1 MQCAL
6 DQGSI
11 TNSHMH
17 LAHEHTVNMTYVY
30 LIKTDT
36 EIDEKEDKQNLRAC
50 LLQRLAFV
58 LLATDLRP
66 CCPHSPEA
74 HDTAFYLRLNVN
86 VKINKTSHRVNIHKL
101 LKPFYMLFMDKGWN
115 ATSVRYYTW
124 K

>member
-1 MQCAL
+1 
-6 DQGSI
+6 
-11 TNSHMH
+11 
-17 LAHEHTVNMTYVY
+17 MTYVY
-30 LIKTDT
+30 LIKIDT
-36 EIDEKEDKQNLRAC
+36 EIDEKEDKQNIRAC

-74 HDTAFYLRLNVN
+74 HDTVFYLRLNYGMLFN

-101 LKPFYMLFMDKGWN
+101 LKPFYMLFMDNGMECNFSKILHLEM
-115 ATSVRYYTW
+115 

>member
-1 MQCAL
+1 
-6 DQGSI
+6 
-11 TNSHMH
+11 
-17 LAHEHTVNMTYVY
+17 MTYVN
-30 LIKTDT
+30 LIKIDT
-36 EIDEKEDKQNLRAC
+36 ETDEKEDKQNLRAC

-74 HDTAFYLRLNVN
+74 QDTVFYLRLNYGMLVN
-86 VKINKTSHRVNIHKL
+86 VRINKTSHRVNIHKL

-115 ATSVRYYTW
+115 ATSVRYYTL

>member
-1 MQCAL
+1 
-6 DQGSI
+6 
-11 TNSHMH
+11 
-17 LAHEHTVNMTYVY
+17 MTYVY
-30 LIKTDT
+30 LIKIDT

-74 HDTAFYLRLNVN
+74 HATVFYSRLNYGMLIN
-86 VKINKTSHRVNIHKL
+86 VKINKTSHGVNIHKL

>member
-1 MQCAL
+1 
-6 DQGSI
+6 
-11 TNSHMH
+11 
-17 LAHEHTVNMTYVY
+17 MTYVY
-30 LIKTDT
+30 LIKNDT

-58 LLATDLRP
+58 LLA

-74 HDTAFYLRLNVN
+74 HATVFYLRLNYGMLIN

>member
-1 MQCAL
+1 MTPSGYSDIFAI
-6 DQGSI
+6 SI
-11 TNSHMH
+11 HRH
-17 LAHEHTVNMTYVY
+17 GLFFFFFFLVNISNFGIFGVFRKNGY
-30 LIKTDT
+30 
-36 EIDEKEDKQNLRAC
+36 
-50 LLQRLAFV
+50 
-58 LLATDLRP
+58 LATDLRP

-74 HDTAFYLRLNVN
+74 HDTVFYLRLNYGMLIN